1 MLFERSILQVLC
13 FYVADILIML
23 HKISDFLGLLAELD
37 VLDILGD
44 AIIGEL
50 DLLLL
55 VIVKQIILSNFG
67 LFLLNLLFDSCVL
80 GPELNHALN
89 SD

>member
-55 VIVKQIILSNFG
+55 VIVK
-67 LFLLNLLFDSCVL
+67 
-80 GPELNHALN
+80 
-89 SD
+89 